1 MTDIPTPAP
10 DHRTSNRPRVSSV
23 ARGEEPAPCVM
34 VVMPAYNAARTLRA
48 TVEDLPAE
56 GIAEII
62 LVDDASRDGTPEL
75 ADALGLTVIR
85 HPRNLGYG
93 GNQKTCYREALARG
107 ADIVVMVHPDH
118 QYNPRLV
125 FQLVDPITRGDCDA
139 ALGSRMLGG
148 RYFEGGMPRWK
159 YCANIALTAAFNLAT
174 GRFLT
179 ECHSGF
185 RAYSRR
191 YLTSVNFTANSN
203 SFVFDVQILLQ
214 GMDAGMRF
222 YEYPIDTRYF
232 AEASQVRFL
241 AGTRYG
247 LSILVALAAYRL
259 HRMGLW
265 TPAFLRRP
273 ASVEEISA

>member
-1 MTDIPTPAP
+1 
-10 DHRTSNRPRVSSV
+10 
-23 ARGEEPAPCVM
+23 M

-48 TVEDLPAE
+48 TVRDLPAE
-56 GIAEII
+56 GIGEVL
-62 LVDDASRDGTPEL
+62 LVDDASQDGTPEL
-75 ADALGLTVIR
+75 AETLGLTVVR
-85 HPRNLGYG
+85 HAHNLGYG

-125 FQLVDPITRGDCDA
+125 PELVAPIARGDCDA

-191 YLTSVNFTANSN
+191 YLTSVDFPANSN

-214 GMDAGMRF
+214 GIAAGMRF
-222 YEYPIDTRYF
+222 YEIPIDTHYF
-232 AEASQVRFL
+232 AEASQVGVG

-247 LSILVALAAYRL
+247 FSILIALAAYRL

-273 ASVEEISA
+273 LGGGDMST

>member
-1 MTDIPTPAP
+1 MP
-10 DHRTSNRPRVSSV
+10 DVPPRVV
-23 ARGEEPAPCVM
+23 I
-34 VVMPAYNAARTLRA
+34 VMPAYNAARTLHA
-48 TVEDLPAE
+48 TVKDLPQE

-62 LVDDASRDGTPEL
+62 LVDDASRDNTVEL
-75 ADALGLTVIR
+75 AEALGLTVFR

-118 QYNPRLV
+118 QYDPRQVLR
-125 FQLVDPITRGDCDA
+125 LAEPIVRGDCDA

-159 YCANIALTAAFNLAT
+159 YLANIILTAAFNLVT
-174 GRFLT
+174 GRFLS

-191 YLTSVNFTANSN
+191 YLTAVNYRANSDN
-203 SFVFDVQILLQ
+203 FVFDLQILLQ
-214 GMDAGMRF
+214 GIDARMRF
-222 YEYPIDTRYF
+222 YELPIDTRYF
-232 AEASQVRFL
+232 DEASQVGVL
-241 AGTRYG
+241 SGMQYG
-247 LSILVALAAYRL
+247 LSILLALAAYRL
-259 HRMGLW
+259 HRWKLW

-273 ASVEEISA
+273 SGGAGVPE